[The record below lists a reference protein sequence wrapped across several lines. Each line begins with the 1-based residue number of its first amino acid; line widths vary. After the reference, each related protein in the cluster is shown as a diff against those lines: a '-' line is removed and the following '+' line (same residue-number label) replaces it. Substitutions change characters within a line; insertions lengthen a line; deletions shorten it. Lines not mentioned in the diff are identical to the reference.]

1 MQCHCHEKKKMKR
14 TIPGGLAEEEEE
26 EEYENYSPAFSTVS
40 QMARGNWLPRHIHI
54 PRKQN
59 YDDADRCCYYLQKR
73 KKKPKPFAAAAAVL
87 LKKKSA
93 EENVK
98 KNLDVAS

>member
-1 MQCHCHEKKKMKR
+1 MKR

-26 EEYENYSPAFSTVS
+26 EEYDDYSPAFSTVS
-40 QMARGNWLPRHIHI
+40 QMVRGNWLPRHIHI

-59 YDDADRCCYYLQKR
+59 YDDADRCCYYLPKK

-87 LKKKSA
+87 LKKKKSA

>member
-1 MQCHCHEKKKMKR
+1 MKR

-26 EEYENYSPAFSTVS
+26 EEYEDYSPAFSTVS

-54 PRKQN
+54 PK
-59 YDDADRCCYYLQKR
+59 K
-73 KKKPKPFAAAAAVL
+73 KKKPTPLAAAAAVL
-87 LKKKSA
+87 LKKKKSA